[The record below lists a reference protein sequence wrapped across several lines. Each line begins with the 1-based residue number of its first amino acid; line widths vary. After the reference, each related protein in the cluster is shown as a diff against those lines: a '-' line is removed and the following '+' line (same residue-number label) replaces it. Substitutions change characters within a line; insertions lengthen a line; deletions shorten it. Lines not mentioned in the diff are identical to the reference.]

1 MTRFPLDQLDTL
13 RTIVDEGTFEAAARR
28 LHVTQSA
35 VSQRVK
41 QLERSAGRVLLRRT
55 TPVTTTEAGDVLLRH
70 ARQVD
75 LLASDALARL
85 GGDPAHGADGD
96 GDGSDDP
103 VPTTL
108 PIAVNADS
116 TATWFL
122 DALASVPP
130 TVPVVFDLRRADQQH
145 TAELLRSGDVL
156 AAVTATREPVQG
168 CSSEPLGVMRYRA
181 VASPGYVERWLG
193 GGPVSLDEAGTTRAP
208 RTSDGP
214 DLTRLDRAPMVVFDR
229 TDDLQHDFVRRLTGH
244 EPLSPRHH
252 VPASA
257 DFARAVVLGLG
268 WGMLPE
274 AQAAPE
280 LAAGHLV
287 ELAPDDPVDVPL
299 FWQRWTLAS
308 PLLDA
313 VTDAV
318 RTTARRALH
327 P

>member
-85 GGDPAHGADGD
+85 GGDPAHRAD

-122 DALASVPP
+122 EALASVPP
-130 TVPVVFDLRRADQQH
+130 SVPVVFDLRRADQQH

-156 AAVTATREPVQG
+156 AAVTAIREAVQG

-181 VASPGYVERWLG
+181 VASPGFVERWLDG
-193 GGPVSLDEAGTTRAP
+193 DPASLDEEGTTSAP
-208 RTSDGP
+208 RASGSP
-214 DLTRLDRAPMVVFDR
+214 DLAPLDRAPMVVFDR
-229 TDDLQHDFVRRLTGH
+229 TDDLQHDFVRRLTGR

-274 AQAAPE
+274 AQATPE
-280 LAAGHLV
+280 LEAGRLV
-287 ELAPDDPVDVPL
+287 ELAPADPVDVPL

-313 VTDAV
+313 VSDAV
-318 RTTARRALH
+318 RATARRALH

>member
-1 MTRFPLDQLDTL
+1 MTRFALDQLDTL
-13 RTIVDEGTFEAAARR
+13 RAIVDEGTFEAAARR

-35 VSQRVK
+35 VSQRIK
-41 QLERSAGRVLLRRT
+41 QLERAAGQVLLRRS
-55 TPVTTTEAGDVLLRH
+55 TPVETTAAGDVLLRH
-70 ARQVD
+70 ARQID
-75 LLASDALARL
+75 LLTSDALARL
-85 GGDPAHGADGD
+85 GTGRRDGND
-96 GDGSDDP
+96 AASDDP
-103 VPTTL
+103 APTTL

-122 DALASVPP
+122 DALAAVPP

-181 VASPGYVERWLG
+181 VASPGLVERWLA
-193 GGPVSLDEAGTTRAP
+193 GGPRGPEEPGLGRLDLAP
-208 RTSDGP
+208 
-214 DLTRLDRAPMVVFDR
+214 LDRAPMVVFDR
-229 TDDLQHDFVRRLTGH
+229 TDALQHDFVRRLTGH

-274 AQAAPE
+274 AQATPE
-280 LAAGHLV
+280 LDAGRLV

-313 VTDAV
+313 VTVAV